1 MTNANARM
9 ESAAPQPGEPE
20 QDAGQ
25 AVPVPMRPLN
35 TPEQMLRIVEALL
48 FAAESPLSEEEIAGA
63 LPEGADVAALLE
75 QTRERY
81 AQGGVNLVRVAGKWQ
96 LRTASDLRY
105 LLRKDV
111 KETKKL
117 TRVALETLA
126 IIAYHQ
132 PVTRAEIEDIRGV
145 GMSKGTLDAL
155 MDIGW
160 VKPRGRRR
168 APGRPVTYG
177 VTEQFLIH
185 FGLDS
190 LKDLPGLAEL
200 KGAGLLDASLPPDF
214 SLPSPAPEDDALSA
228 DEDPLDAPDDDEPPL
243 EMHLPE

>member
-1 MTNANARM
+1 MTKADARM
-9 ESAAPQPGEPE
+9 EPAAPQPGEPA

-48 FAAESPLSEEEIAGA
+48 FAAENPLSEEEIAGA
-63 LPEGADVAALLE
+63 LPDGADVAALLE

-228 DEDPLDAPDDDEPPL
+228 DEDPLEPPDDGEPPL